1 VDPLILLFGLVVGAL
16 IGLTGV
22 GGGSLMTPLLLL
34 AGGYSPVVTIG
45 TDLAYGA
52 VTKTL
57 GGWRHLR
64 AGHVD
69 VRLSWWLA
77 AGSVPGALAGVVT
90 LNLLD
95 SAYGERFAPYLLGA
109 VAAALMLAAS
119 ATLFRAVFRPELTKR
134 ERPSAGLRRPR
145 SKAGTI
151 AIGLVLGFILGLT
164 SVGSGALVGL
174 ALILLYRLEPRRVV
188 GTDVFHAAVLL
199 WSAGL
204 AHLVS
209 GNVDLGLMANILAG
223 SLPGVWIG
231 AALLP
236 HVPIAGLRHAL
247 GIILAAA
254 ALGVLAKAGV
264 DLPPAALA
272 GIPAALAV
280 LSVVIHRRRT
290 TVERE
295 LANAY
300 TQRREKP

>member
-1 VDPLILLFGLVVGAL
+1 VDPLILLFGLVVGVL

-77 AGSVPGALAGVVT
+77 AGSVPGALVGVVT

-95 SAYGERFAPYLLGA
+95 SAYGERFEPYLLGA

-119 ATLFRAVFRPELTKR
+119 ATLFRAVFRPELAKR

-204 AHLVS
+204 AHLAS

-254 ALGVLAKAGV
+254 ALGVLTKAGV
-264 DLPPAALA
+264 DLPPVALA
-272 GIPAALAV
+272 GIPVALAV

-295 LANAY
+295 LVNTY